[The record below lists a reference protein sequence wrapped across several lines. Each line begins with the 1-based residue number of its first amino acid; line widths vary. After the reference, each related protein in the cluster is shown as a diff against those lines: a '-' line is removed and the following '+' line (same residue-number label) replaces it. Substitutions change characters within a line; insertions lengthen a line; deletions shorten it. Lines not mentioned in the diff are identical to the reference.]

1 MDVVISGPQGS
12 GKSTAAKAA
21 VEAFKARKGKN
32 NAVVMELD
40 GVPLGGLTVDTIAE
54 ALAESTPDVVV
65 FDGCITSAHIL
76 YSVASAVRQYRQAT
90 GREVLALYVEQ
101 GGALDLTPK
110 S

>member
-12 GKSTAAKAA
+12 GKSVAAKAV

-76 YSVASAVRQYRQAT
+76 YNAASAVRRYREESK
-90 GREVLALYVEQ
+90 REVLALYVEQ
-101 GGALDLTPK
+101 GGALHLSPGV
-110 S
+110 